1 MNLKELRAKG
11 AFVSAHPV
19 KRTATWKTQEGEE
32 VTFDVHIKRL
42 SFGDYERLFL
52 SESDDRSRMARVL
65 CETVRLGN
73 DGKEPLPYEDAYQLE
88 STLARVLLEH
98 VNSVNGIGEKADPK
112 S

>member
-19 KRTATWKTQEGEE
+19 KKSVTWKTSEGED
-32 VTFDVHIKRL
+32 VAFDVYVKKL

-65 CETVRLGN
+65 AETVKLG
-73 DGKEPLPYEDAYQLE
+73 DEGKEDLSYEDAYQLE
-88 STLARVLLEH
+88 PSLARALIDA
-98 VNSVNGIGEKADPK
+98 VNGVNAAPK
-112 S
+112 P